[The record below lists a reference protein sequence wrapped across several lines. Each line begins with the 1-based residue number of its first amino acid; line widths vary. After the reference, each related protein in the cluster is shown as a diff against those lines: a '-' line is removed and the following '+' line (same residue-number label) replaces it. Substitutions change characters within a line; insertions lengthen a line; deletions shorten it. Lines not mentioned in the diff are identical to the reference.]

1 MSVHDSY
8 VVLGDR
14 RSLPH
19 DVVASTGGLRHRSS
33 HSSGTMSPPAA
44 GDAVLDLSA
53 SKFRYRY
60 GTPGC
65 MSSMPTTPTSGPPV
79 FDQDPSSTSPY
90 KKRNEEF
97 IDIDSGFDVTYSSK
111 SKTKRKSAS
120 ELFDSVLMT
129 PVAKLSSKLKKR
141 PSFVDDESTWNPE
154 LVQVL
159 GWVIFSLILVCL
171 IVMFLITY
179 ATFKGPLRGHFT
191 NEEVETQSENAPLPP
206 QELPEFT
213 GLQQEF
219 LLDQDVTFE
228 EVIEMKRVMEEDGSI
243 DEEVFVEEDIIYN
256 DIPDPGERSYQPS
269 IEFVD
274 PSETT
279 LKAKATED
287 TQQIIEKAEEILV
300 RETKLL
306 EEVSRK
312 LDQFVAHSKSK
323 MSNEIEEDTKKVE
336 EGVVVT
342 VDSNKMANVEEELAK
357 SKPRGKRTKNKN
369 PLTKSLGPKMSKAK
383 SQKLPTSTTPTSIQV
398 TLEEE
403 ITSEGESDNL
413 GTDLEAADEE
423 DREEGEDYDYYD
435 EEAGPGEERVKRSRS
450 GSRFGRSRV
459 RMMSFRKRSG
469 VDKSRD
475 SNDINAN
482 MESNNDD

>member
-1 MSVHDSY
+1 
-8 VVLGDR
+8 
-14 RSLPH
+14 
-19 DVVASTGGLRHRSS
+19 
-33 HSSGTMSPPAA
+33 
-44 GDAVLDLSA
+44 
-53 SKFRYRY
+53 
-60 GTPGC
+60 

-97 IDIDSGFDVTYSSK
+97 INIDSGFDVTYRYLFIKSSFYLQFCNIPNFSSN
-111 SKTKRKSAS
+111 SKTNRRSAS

-179 ATFKGPLRGHFT
+179 ATFKGPLRGHFL
-191 NEEVETQSENAPLPP
+191 NGEVKTQSDNAPPP
-206 QELPEFT
+206 PKELPEFT

-219 LLDQDVTFE
+219 LLDHDVTFE

-256 DIPDPGERSYQPS
+256 DIHVPGERYYQPS

-274 PSETT
+274 PSEAT
-279 LKAKATED
+279 LKAKATEE

-306 EEVSRK
+306 EEVSKK
-312 LDQFVAHSKSK
+312 LDQFVAHSKSI
-323 MSNEIEEDTKKVE
+323 MSNELEEDKKKVE
-336 EGVVVT
+336 EGVAVT
-342 VDSNKMANVEEELAK
+342 VDSKKMANVEEELAK

-369 PLTKSLGPKMSKAK
+369 PLTKSLGLGPKMSKAK
-383 SQKLPTSTTPTSIQV
+383 SQKQPTSTTPTSIQV
-398 TLEEE
+398 PLEAD
-403 ITSEGESDNL
+403 ITPDGELENL
-413 GTDLEAADEE
+413 GTDQEEFNEE

-435 EEAGPGEERVKRSRS
+435 EEAGPGEERVKRSRT

-469 VDKSRD
+469 GDKSRD

-482 MESNNDD
+482 KDSNNDD

>member
-19 DVVASTGGLRHRSS
+19 DVVDSTGGLRHRSS
-33 HSSGTMSPPAA
+33 HSSGTMSPPATGT

-191 NEEVETQSENAPLPP
+191 NEEVKTQSENAPPP
-206 QELPEFT
+206 SQELPEFT

-256 DIPDPGERSYQPS
+256 DIPVPGQRSYQPS

-274 PSETT
+274 P
-279 LKAKATED
+279 LKAKAKED
-287 TQQIIEKAEEILV
+287 TQQIIEKAEEILE

-342 VDSNKMANVEEELAK
+342 VDSKKMANVKEELAK
-357 SKPRGKRTKNKN
+357 SKTRGKRTKNKN

-383 SQKLPTSTTPTSIQV
+383 TQKLPTSTTPTSIQV
-398 TLEEE
+398 PLELEEE
-403 ITSEGESDNL
+403 ITSEGELDNL
-413 GTDLEAADEE
+413 GTDQEEADEE
-423 DREEGEDYDYYD
+423 EGEEGEDYDYYD

-475 SNDINAN
+475 SNDINTN
-482 MESNNDD
+482 LDSNNDD